1 MQEQRFTEKDWKLF
15 RSKIADWQESFM
27 DRLNTEY
34 IAILSKDANPSD
46 KFWELEKRIKEDKKK
61 AGVQVRMSRSNLI
74 YNLIS
79 LLHEGA
85 ISFEDLEEFSDG
97 LKETVG
103 AFIDRQFGVN
113 EFLECMHMEWNATL
127 YDNKHDFVA
136 EYGKG
141 LLEFV
146 PKNDEQSILDLGCGT
161 GTLTA
166 QLAELCNKI
175 VGVDGSQDMID
186 KAKEEFSNIEFKVC
200 DALDLPFEKEFDVV
214 FSNAVFHW
222 ISDHDALLKN
232 IHKALKPQGVL
243 VCEFGASGNIAMI
256 ENAFA
261 AACNSFGYGYEAKF
275 NFPMAEDFGKLLE
288 DNGFVIDRIYDYDRP
303 TVLKDGE
310 QGLVNW
316 MKQFYASELQMMPEQ
331 VQTMVF
337 EKVERLTRDTLW
349 NGAEWV
355 ADYRRLR
362 AIAHI

>member
-1 MQEQRFTEKDWKLF
+1 
-15 RSKIADWQESFM
+15 
-27 DRLNTEY
+27 
-34 IAILSKDANPSD
+34 
-46 KFWELEKRIKEDKKK
+46 
-61 AGVQVRMSRSNLI
+61 
-74 YNLIS
+74 
-79 LLHEGA
+79 
-85 ISFEDLEEFSDG
+85 
-97 LKETVG
+97 
-103 AFIDRQFGVN
+103 
-113 EFLECMHMEWNATL
+113 MHMEWNSTL
-127 YDNKHDFVA
+127 YDKKHDFVA

-146 PKNDEQSILDLGCGT
+146 PQNDEQSILDLGCGT

-166 QLAELCNKI
+166 QLADLCVRI
-175 VGVDGSQDMID
+175 VGVDASQDMVD
-186 KAKEEFSNIEFKVC
+186 KAKEGFGDIEFKVC
-200 DALDLPFEKEFDVV
+200 DALDLPFENEFDVV

-232 IHKALKPQGVL
+232 IHKSLKPQGVL
-243 VCEFGASGNIAMI
+243 VCEFGASGNIAAI

-261 AACNSFGYGYEAKF
+261 KACNSLGYCYKAKF
-275 NFPMAEDFGKLLE
+275 NFPTAEDFGKLLRK
-288 DNGFVIDRIYDYDRP
+288 NGFVIDRVYEYDRP

-316 MKQFYASELQMMPEQ
+316 MKQFFAFELQMMLEH

-349 NGAEWV
+349 NGVEWV